1 LEGYWPTKQLIHF
14 RSHLK
19 SFFVQSYFAFK
30 LLFPKV
36 KFIEEFMFVHE
47 MRVNIFAVHKS
58 LLSNLSFLVD
68 LVLKY
73 HCMKWQ
79 LKEKK
84 AYLSTLQKN

>member
-1 LEGYWPTKQLIHF
+1 
-14 RSHLK
+14 
-19 SFFVQSYFAFK
+19 
-30 LLFPKV
+30 
-36 KFIEEFMFVHE
+36 
-47 MRVNIFAVHKS
+47 MRVNIFTVHES

-84 AYLSTLQKN
+84 AYLSTLQKIKFSKPFVVEKLKNM